1 MANIPAGPS
10 TPAGPAG
17 PPANPE
23 TGSHVDPAAVDPKMP
38 EAVRFMLLS
47 WAIMIAGELLHQI
60 LTIAAIAIDPSEL
73 VVAAKQAAKA
83 KGEEVSESVVS
94 ASMWGSIAVAA
105 LIQLAIIALFVAAL
119 VALQKQKKWAPTAR
133 RLLQVFSIFFAI
145 RVLAVFVTRPAS
157 SAVPLAF
164 YAVDGVVQIIIGVAG
179 ALGLFYASQKEATDW
194 AEAGAPPAK
203 GRGGSA
209 SPRNKGA

>member
-1 MANIPAGPS
+1 
-10 TPAGPAG
+10 
-17 PPANPE
+17 
-23 TGSHVDPAAVDPKMP
+23 MP